1 MAYQCVATTVAGFV
15 QQLAVGYIAR
25 GYYFYVS
32 GFIPPEKDPA
42 QTDVKIIGQYGLD
55 ISKWTRC
62 RQRKDGKAGVQYLR
76 YRHQFV
82 LLATHG
88 EHPFFEEEA
97 RMIRDAR
104 VEPIKFAGYAIGCRQ
119 GRDKRAFHP
128 SVRIRQEIYRDLK
141 QRFERLALRQ
151 DAEALA
157 GALRTVPFE
166 PYAPVQDQIRC
177 ILRAVNRSRK
187 AAGLELVPWQGVIR
201 ERRVVRPFAATTKTR
216 PGVPDPP
223 PAVRDSGGR

>member
-42 QTDVKIIGQYGLD
+42 QTDAKIIGQYGLD

-88 EHPFFEEEA
+88 EHPFFEQEA
-97 RMIRDAR
+97 RMIRDVR
-104 VEPIKFAGYAIGCRQ
+104 GEPIKLAGYAIGCRQ
-119 GRDKRAFHP
+119 GRDKGAFHP
-128 SVRIRQEIYRDLK
+128 SVRIRLEVYRDLK
-141 QRFERLALRQ
+141 RRFERVALQRDVDALARALR
-151 DAEALA
+151 AI
-157 GALRTVPFE
+157 PFE

-177 ILRAVNRSRK
+177 IVRAVNRCRK
-187 AAGLELVPWQGVIR
+187 AAGLELLPRQGVIR
-201 ERRVVRPFAATTKTR
+201 ERRPVKPFADPAAPPRER
-216 PGVPDPP
+216 PTELDFVTPK
-223 PAVRDSGGR
+223 AE